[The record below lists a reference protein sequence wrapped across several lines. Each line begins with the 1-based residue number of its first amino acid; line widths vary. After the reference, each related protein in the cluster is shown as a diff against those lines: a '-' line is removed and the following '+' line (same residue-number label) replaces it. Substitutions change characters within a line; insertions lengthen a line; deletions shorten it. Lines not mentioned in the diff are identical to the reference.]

1 MSSNGNRNNRNEMSV
16 SHAMSIDDAYRVE
29 RTLARNAHCVTELVT
44 IDGTGPFVRKKIPLT
59 IAHRTVWAALADC
72 SDPALPRIHA
82 TYETPDW
89 FVVVHDYAPG
99 DTVEDLI
106 AERGCL
112 PANEALAIEKGICS
126 AVAELHA
133 HGVIHRDISPSNT
146 VVSFDAAGVAA
157 AHLIDFGNARM
168 KHEQLAPDDATQGTW
183 GFAAPEQHGF
193 AQADERSDIYSL
205 GKLLGFMLTGIRPGD
220 SNDDSYLQRLADPAI
235 VPPRLRAVLDRACAF
250 EPSAR
255 FQDVSTFSEA
265 LREAARHS
273 SAQNA
278 HAQPSSQPEPPTR
291 PQSAP
296 IPAPTYSVAS
306 TSGTTRAA
314 VNVPASVTARSKA
327 NRTLKFALL
336 GIALV
341 AVVCLGATTVIS
353 ALHPDKGSSN
363 EPGSSASANSSN
375 DAGSNLAD
383 SLSDNL
389 LGIATD
395 SYRNDIGDT
404 DFSQDAAEPVQ
415 LELVESGWSPGTG
428 GFINYAFAIR
438 NPSSTEIVDYP
449 EVVITGRAADG
460 SVVFSHS
467 QVLFSIGPDETQ
479 YFGGPAGNG
488 TAPDTVEFALG
499 ASNDFDITEADETR
513 ATFSFS
519 PVSEVSSSMGGSSFT
534 GELTVSDGT
543 VPELANSVAVI
554 IVLRDESG
562 SIVYGCSTYISMPEP
577 GRSAPFECDAF
588 GHPDYAT
595 AEAHALFW

>member
-1 MSSNGNRNNRNEMSV
+1 
-16 SHAMSIDDAYRVE
+16 MSIDDAYRVE
-29 RTLARNAHCVTELVT
+29 QTLARSVRGITELVT
-44 IDGTGPFVRKKIPLT
+44 LNEAGPFIRKKIPRKL
-59 IAHRTVWAALADC
+59 AHRTVWASLGDC
-72 SDPALPRIHA
+72 GDAGLPRIQA

-89 FVVVHDYAPG
+89 FMIVHDYLPG
-99 DTVEDLI
+99 KTLEAVIADGKRFSVTEAADLM
-106 AERGCL
+106 EQLC
-112 PANEALAIEKGICS
+112 N
-126 AVAELHA
+126 AVADLHA
-133 HGVIHRDISPSNT
+133 HCIIHRDISPANVLVSESNNEKH
-146 VVSFDAAGVAA
+146 AY
-157 AHLIDFGNARM
+157 LIDFGNARM

-291 PQSAP
+291 SQSAP

-306 TSGTTRAA
+306 ASGTTRAA

-341 AVVCLGATTVIS
+341 AVICLGATTVIS

-383 SLSDNL
+383 SLSENL

-395 SYRNDIGDT
+395 SYRNDTGGT

-438 NPSSTEIVDYP
+438 NPSSTETVDYP

-467 QVLFSIGPDETQ
+467 QVLFSIGPGETQ

>member
-1 MSSNGNRNNRNEMSV
+1 MMPQNDNPANENRV

-29 RTLARNAHCVTELVT
+29 QTLARSARGITELVT
-44 IDGTGPFVRKKIPLT
+44 LNEAGPFIRKKIPRKLV
-59 IAHRTVWAALADC
+59 HRAVWASLGDC
-72 SDPALPRIHA
+72 GDAGLPRIQA
-82 TYETPDW
+82 MYETPDW
-89 FVVVHDYAPG
+89 FMVVHDYLPG
-99 DTVEDLI
+99 KTLEAVL
-106 AERGCL
+106 AEGKRF
-112 PANEALAIEKGICS
+112 S
-126 AVAELHA
+126 VAEATDLMGQLCNSVADLHT
-133 HGVIHRDISPSNT
+133 HRIIHRDISPANVLVSESNNERH
-146 VVSFDAAGVAA
+146 AY
-157 AHLIDFGNARM
+157 LIDFGNARM
-168 KHEQLAPDDATQGTW
+168 MHEQLAPDDATQGTW

-193 AQADERSDIYSL
+193 AQADERSDVYSL
-205 GKLLGFMLTGIRPGD
+205 GRLLGFMLTGIRPGD
-220 SNDDSYLQRLADPAI
+220 SNDDSYLQHLADPAI

-255 FQDVSTFSEA
+255 FQDATTFSEA
-265 LREAARHS
+265 LREAARPS
-273 SAQNA
+273 SAQNS
-278 HAQPSSQPEPPTR
+278 HDQPASQPEPPTR

-306 TSGTTRAA
+306 TSGATQAA
-314 VNVPASVTARSKA
+314 VNVPSSVAARPKA

-341 AVVCLGATTVIS
+341 TVVCLGATTVIS
-353 ALHPDKGSSN
+353 ALHPDKGSFN
-363 EPGSSASANSSN
+363 ESGFSASTNNSN

-395 SYRNDIGDT
+395 SYRNGTGDT
-404 DFSQDAAEPVQ
+404 DSSQDASGPAQ
-415 LELVESGWSPGTG
+415 LELVESGWSPGTD

-438 NPSSTEIVDYP
+438 NPSSTETIDYP

-467 QVLFSIGPDETQ
+467 QVLFSIGPGETQ

-499 ASNDFDITEADETR
+499 ASNDFDITEADGAR
-513 ATFSFS
+513 ATFGFS
-519 PVSEVSSSMGGSSFT
+519 PVSEVSSGMGGSSFT
-534 GELTVSDGT
+534 GELTMSDGA
-543 VPELANSVAVI
+543 VPELANNVAVI

-562 SIVYGCSTYISMPEP
+562 SIVYGCSTFISMPEP

-588 GHPDYAT
+588 GHPDYAI